1 MTDQT
6 QVRVRSSDAPI
17 GPPRGP
23 SRRLLELL
31 LYPVFQVLLL
41 IPAVRRWRRAR
52 WWNRVRLLA
61 GFVGLALLASGGTRL
76 VVPGVLLILLAW
88 WLAPVPDPDRLRQI
102 AAQLG
107 APHTLQGGAYAAGT
121 LGLWPGVLRPGV
133 PLLRFVSDREVL
145 VVRAGR
151 PEQVLARY
159 AVADLDTITV
169 DGETYQPRY
178 VSFAKEPP
186 RLDENADRHAVRRLR
201 LRFGPASLELDY
213 RGVFAAHLAEIAAH
227 TLHDLRRLAQ
237 AAARGSESLPVIG

>member
-1 MTDQT
+1 
-6 QVRVRSSDAPI
+6 V
-17 GPPRGP
+17 
-23 SRRLLELL
+23 L

-52 WWNRVRLLA
+52 WWNRVRLLG
-61 GFVGLALLASGGTRL
+61 GFVGLALVALGGSRL
-76 VVPGVLLILLAW
+76 VVLGVVLMLLAW

-121 LGLWPGVLRPGV
+121 LALKPGV
-133 PLLRFVSDREVL
+133 PLLLFVSDREVL

-159 AVADLDTITV
+159 PVADLDTITV
-169 DGETYQPRY
+169 EGQTYQPRY
-178 VSFAKEPP
+178 ISFAKEPP
-186 RLDENADRHAVRRLR
+186 RLDARANHHAVRRLT
-201 LRFGPASLELDY
+201 LRFGAESLELEY
-213 RGVFAAHLAEIAAH
+213 RGVFAAHLAEVAAH

>member
-6 QVRVRSSDAPI
+6 QVRVRSSEAPI

-23 SRRLLELL
+23 FRRLLELL

-52 WWNRVRLLA
+52 WWNRVRLVMGL
-61 GFVGLALLASGGTRL
+61 VGLALPAAGGSRL

-107 APHTLQGGAYAAGT
+107 APHTLQGGAYAAGS
-121 LGLWPGVLRPGV
+121 LELRPGV
-133 PLLRFVSDREVL
+133 PLLLFVSDREVL

-159 AVADLDTITV
+159 LVADLDTITV

-186 RLDENADRHAVRRLR
+186 RLDENADHHAVRRLA
-201 LRFGPASLELDY
+201 LRFGPARLELEY
-213 RGVFAAHLAEIAAH
+213 RGVFAAHLAEVAAH
-227 TLHDLRRLAQ
+227 TLHDLRRLDQ

>member
-1 MTDQT
+1 M
-6 QVRVRSSDAPI
+6 
-17 GPPRGP
+17 
-23 SRRLLELL
+23 L

-61 GFVGLALLASGGTRL
+61 GFAGLALVASGSSRL
-76 VVPGVLLILLAW
+76 VVPGVVLMLLAW

-107 APHTLQGGAYAAGT
+107 APHTLQGGAYAAGS
-121 LGLWPGVLRPGV
+121 LGLKPGVR
-133 PLLRFVSDREVL
+133 LLLFVSDREVL

-151 PEQVLARY
+151 AEQVLARY
-159 AVADLDTITV
+159 PVADLDTITV
-169 DGETYQPRY
+169 EGQTYQPRY

-186 RLDENADRHAVRRLR
+186 RLDEHAHHGAIRRLA
-201 LRFGPASLELDY
+201 LRFGPASVELEY
-213 RGVFAAHLAEIAAH
+213 RGVFAAHLAEVAAH

-237 AAARGSESLPVIG
+237 AAANLPVIG